1 MLWCIYMS
9 RSPRDVPKEVALFG
23 QRQFQ
28 ETGAAAVEVLRVKA
42 STMRKHFAKL
52 KGITFLVAVISRD
65 RVRVYF
71 FNSMGVMLIGENIEV
86 EKYGKVRKTSKLVAK
101 FEKPRPLTKEEL
113 RIEATEELRQDL
125 SRTLKRVVRFLGRK
139 EPEFPII
146 FVTREST
153 INAGQG
159 FGQRIDEDGAVV
171 FEQSLLESKWRDGII
186 ARACFL
192 QLLDAEKRSSEFGS
206 AVGNAI
212 ALASL
217 SGPKRADWIDAWVK
231 RTKGTSF
238 VPIVNHLVKHSA
250 TYSRTGYA
258 RILDLV
264 DRTPNLSVDNWMM
277 ALGAIHES
285 IEVSLGTEEHLIIQG
300 FCKSL
305 SKPRDLV
312 SRRHALESIHLS
324 PRVIC
329 DPSSLGV
336 ALSVGEGSEDVE
348 PWLKISYLEGA
359 KKQYVTITEGDE
371 NPLSRIAYAL
381 NVEDVFPKSGGIM
394 DHGRDV
400 LSWILQ
406 KIDAKEKRTNT
417 FQATIEFSTK
427 QVTSAENAVLE
438 RLMSGG
444 LAVLSDTLVGSPQR
458 VVSLVKAGKVIF
470 LPDFN
475 HIGINPN
482 LLLQGE
488 YNLLAEVVSFG
499 IESTIFH
506 AAKGSY
512 ALVSSPSSWKRL
524 VLASAVDNDIKVWPV
539 IQVSSSRRVIRSE
552 TTFPEDSEMLTWSDR
567 NPN

>member
-1 MLWCIYMS
+1 MS

-23 QRQFQ
+23 QRQFK
-28 ETGAAAVEVLRVKA
+28 ETGAVAVEVLRVKA

-71 FNSMGVMLIGENIEV
+71 FNSAGVMLIGENIEV
-86 EKYGKVRKTSKLVAK
+86 EKYGKVRKTSKLLAK
-101 FEKPRPLTKEEL
+101 FEKPRPPTKEEL
-113 RIEATEELRQDL
+113 RIEATEELRLDL
-125 SRTLKRVVRFLGRK
+125 SRTLKRVARFLGRK

-153 INAGQG
+153 INTGQG
-159 FGQRIDEDGAVV
+159 FGQRSDEDGAVV
-171 FEQSLLESKWRDGII
+171 FEQGLLESKWRDGII

-192 QLLDAEKRSSEFGS
+192 QLLDAEKRNSEFSS

-212 ALASL
+212 SMASL

-238 VPIVNHLVKHSA
+238 VPIVNHLVKHST
-250 TYSRTGYA
+250 TYSWAGFA

-264 DRTPNLSVDNWMM
+264 DRAPDLTVDKWMM
-277 ALGAIHES
+277 ALDAIHES
-285 IEVSLGTEEHLIIQG
+285 IEVSLGTEEHLILQG

-305 SKPRDLV
+305 AKPRSLA
-312 SRRHALESIHLS
+312 SQRHKLESIHLS

-336 ALSVGEGSEDVE
+336 TLSVYEGSKDDES
-348 PWLKISYLEGA
+348 WLKISYLKGA
-359 KKQYVTITEGDE
+359 EKQYIAITEGDE
-371 NPLSRIAYAL
+371 NPLSRIAYTL
-381 NVEDVFPKSGGIM
+381 NVEDVFPKSGGILG
-394 DHGRDV
+394 HGRDV

-406 KIDAKEKRTNT
+406 KLGANEKRKNT
-417 FQATIEFSTK
+417 LQATIEFSTK

-438 RLMSGG
+438 RLVSGG

-458 VVSLVKAGKVIF
+458 VVSLVKAGKLIF

-475 HIGINPN
+475 HTGIYPN
-482 LLLQGE
+482 LLLEGE
-488 YNLLAEVVSFG
+488 FDLLAEAASFS

-524 VLASAVDNDIKVWPV
+524 VLASAADNNLKVWPV

-552 TTFPEDSEMLTWSDR
+552 TAFPEDSEMLTWSDR
-567 NPN
+567 NSN